1 MGVKIEL
8 YRDHFQNFKRYGIP
22 KAQLVIADIPYNLAE
37 NAFAS
42 NPQYKKRIVIAGI
55 HGATDINYEMA
66 MELSKH
72 LKSLAEMYLE
82 AKE

>member
-1 MGVKIEL
+1 MGNKEADRLSLATGCMPIEFDCESL
-8 YRDHFQNFKRYGIP
+8 FVFFEPNYH
-22 KAQLVIADIPYNLAE
+22 
-37 NAFAS
+37 
-42 NPQYKKRIVIAGI
+42 KRIVIAGI

-82 AKE
+82 AKDA